1 MEIKPMGSKNQGGW
15 EGRDKSNDVLT
26 LLNLPFPTFGL
37 YPSTWGNLLTVGQFI
52 SSQEMAVHDF

>member
-1 MEIKPMGSKNQGGW
+1 MGSRNQGGW

-26 LLNLPFPTFGL
+26 LSNLPFPTFGL

-52 SSQEMAVHDF
+52 SPQEMAVHDF